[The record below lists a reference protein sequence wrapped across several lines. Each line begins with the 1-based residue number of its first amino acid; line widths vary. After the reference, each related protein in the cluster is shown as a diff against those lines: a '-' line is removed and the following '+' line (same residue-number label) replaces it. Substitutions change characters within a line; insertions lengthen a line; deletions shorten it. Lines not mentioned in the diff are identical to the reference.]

1 MGCDIFIEQIFIV
14 MMNLNYNFFSLHVYN
29 SICFFPPQQS
39 NGKKR
44 SCKKMDEW
52 KHSNKL
58 KFNKQISKK
67 LVIAIKKWHE

>member
-1 MGCDIFIEQIFIV
+1 MYIV
-14 MMNLNYNFFSLHVYN
+14 AFVFFS
-29 SICFFPPQQS
+29 PQQS

-52 KHSNKL
+52 KHGNKL
-58 KFNKQISKK
+58 KFNKKISKK

>member
-1 MGCDIFIEQIFIV
+1 MYIITFV
-14 MMNLNYNFFSLHVYN
+14 FFS
-29 SICFFPPQQS
+29 PQQS
-39 NGKKR
+39 NGKKH

>member
-1 MGCDIFIEQIFIV
+1 MYIITFV
-14 MMNLNYNFFSLHVYN
+14 
-29 SICFFPPQQS
+29 FFPPQQR
-39 NGKKR
+39 NGKKH

-52 KHSNKL
+52 KHNNKL